1 MRCASWYPPSPWTVV
16 HCPPHEAR
24 LSGFLAVE
32 SARALNL
39 HDEQV
44 RLTLA
49 ATLEALA
56 EMPGELFPVVYFGP
70 LRGLDP
76 LREAAYAAGS
86 RFSIRVA
93 EWPAA
98 DEAGAPGM
106 LLAHWTDLPAAD
118 DYARGCPSLQ
128 LIGWG
133 ELPASELPR
142 ECRAVV
148 LDGAALAIAPA
159 EIDGVPGEGSW
170 LGRSL
175 ERIAAGGGSAG
186 NPLVIVTEADTI
198 RTRADEVQMH
208 FEAAGA
214 VAEDQDWE
222 RTSSRADGIAVVVA
236 ANADDETI
244 RSVVSLAAAC
254 RAEERP
260 CVIVATDEAWE
271 AFRSHRE
278 WKERVVT
285 CTVFISDA
293 PSPGAASSL
302 PWPAL
307 EAVWV
312 GGPPLT
318 REGEAPIVLPEG
330 TGLLEGL
337 GHVEL
342 RGRGRLVAWCCD
354 RVAVV
359 HVESRVAGSMVVD
372 AIRAGAEDRRPDRG
386 AVLEVLDEV
395 RRWQELRLAVLPAG
409 DARDT
414 GVAETIQRIGFHF
427 SRMDDEGR
435 AALGPGDG
443 ECERYEAAW
452 ILAELGLAT
461 AAEAV
466 LRRAERDSRWG
477 PREEILLARLLAGSD
492 PEESVER
499 LRAAALRVRD
509 SSAAD
514 AWQVQTD
521 ATLNALLLMVRRGQ
535 VGGVDAWR
543 SVGAWLEQA
552 GTVWGRTARHAAVL
566 FELSYRAGKPAESAQ
581 FADLFRAVAE
591 SHDPLWIVMAP
602 LFESLTETIG

>member
-1 MRCASWYPPSPWTVV
+1 
-16 HCPPHEAR
+16 
-24 LSGFLAVE
+24 VE

-70 LRGLDP
+70 LRALEP
-76 LREAAYAAGS
+76 LREVACAAGS
-86 RFSIRVA
+86 RFSIGVA
-93 EWPAA
+93 EWPAV
-98 DEAGAPGM
+98 DEEEAPGM
-106 LLAHWTDLPAAD
+106 LLAHWTELPAAHR
-118 DYARGCPSLQ
+118 YAKGCRSVQ

-133 ELPASELPR
+133 ELPASELPQ

-148 LDGAALAIAPA
+148 LDGGALVISPS

-175 ERIAAGGGSAG
+175 ERLAAGGGSAG

-198 RTRADEVQMH
+198 RARADEVQMH
-208 FEAAGA
+208 LEAVGS
-214 VAEDQDWE
+214 VAADLAWE
-222 RTSSRADGIAVVVA
+222 RTSFTEDGVALLVA
-236 ANADDETI
+236 ANSDDETI
-244 RSVVSLAAAC
+244 RSVVSHAGAC
-254 RAEERP
+254 SAEERP

-271 AFRSHRE
+271 ACRSHRE

-285 CTVFISDA
+285 CSVFISDA

-318 REGEAPIVLPEG
+318 SEGEEPIVLPEG
-330 TGLLEGL
+330 SSLLEGL

-354 RVAVV
+354 RVALV
-359 HVESRVAGSMVVD
+359 HVECRAAGSVVVD
-372 AIRAGAEDRRPDRG
+372 ATRAGAEDRRPERG
-386 AVLEVLDEV
+386 AVLEVLDDV
-395 RRWQELRLAVLPAG
+395 RRWQELRLAVLSGG

-427 SRMDDEGR
+427 SRMDDEDR
-435 AALGPGDG
+435 AAVRPGDG
-443 ECERYEAAW
+443 ECEPYEAAR

-466 LRRAERDSRWG
+466 LRRAQPNSGWG
-477 PREEILLARLLAGSD
+477 AREEILLARLLSDTD
-492 PEESVER
+492 PEESVGR
-499 LRAAALRVRD
+499 LRAAALQVRD
-509 SSAAD
+509 SGIAD

-521 ATLNALLLMVRRGQ
+521 ATLNALLLMVRRGH
-535 VGGVDAWR
+535 VGGADAWR

-552 GTVWGRTARHAAVL
+552 GTLWVRTARHAAVL
-566 FELSYRAGKPAESAQ
+566 FELSFRAGKPAESAQ

-602 LFESLTETIG
+602 LFDTLAEFNG